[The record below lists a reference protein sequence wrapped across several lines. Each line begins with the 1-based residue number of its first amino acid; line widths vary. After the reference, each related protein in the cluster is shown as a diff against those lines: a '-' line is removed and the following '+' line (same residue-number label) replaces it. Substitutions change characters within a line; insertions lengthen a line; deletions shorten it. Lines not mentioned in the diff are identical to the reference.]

1 MSVDLVIDADGH
13 CSEPEEGL
21 ARWMPPQYASRAPV
35 RIKDNLGQPR
45 ILLEG
50 RVWAKSEGLGPG
62 VSGPFAPHIRLSRPG
77 MRDPHQR
84 LADMDEEGIDVA
96 IIFGTSIALTVNGLM
111 DKGLAGAICHAV
123 NRWLLEEYCAVAPR
137 RLKAVGL
144 IPCQDPPAAAQ

>member
-1 MSVDLVIDADGH
+1 MTVDLVIDADGH
-13 CSEPEEGL
+13 CDEPENEL
-21 ARWMPPQYASRAPV
+21 AAWMPPEYAARAPISV
-35 RIKDNLGQPR
+35 RDNLGHPR
-45 ILLEG
+45 IILEG
-50 RVWAKSEGLGPG
+50 RLHGKSEGLGPS
-62 VSGPFAPHIRLSRPG
+62 VSGPFAPHIQGGRPG

-96 IIFGTSIALTVNGLM
+96 IIFGTQVALAVNGLM